1 MPTFER
7 APRFDRE
14 FRRLPR
20 ELQRAFLAMLP
31 LFIEALRMSP
41 PAFPPGL
48 RVKRVQGT
56 SSVWEVTFSA
66 DGRATFSYGDE
77 QRSGEPHVIWR
88 RVGTHDV
95 LRDP

>member
-1 MPTFER
+1 VPTFER
-7 APRFDRE
+7 LARFDRE

-31 LFIEALRMSP
+31 AFIAALNVKP
-41 PAFPPGL
+41 PSFPPTL

-56 SSVWEVTFSA
+56 RGVWELSFAS
-66 DGRATFSYGDE
+66 DGRATFAYGDE
-77 QRSGEPHVIWR
+77 VFAGEPHVIWR

-95 LRDP
+95 LADP